1 MCFHIFQVQYLVKFV
16 GFIENEWIDK
26 TSLECDVRIEGY
38 EMEQMGA
45 LRSENEAI
53 RIQME
58 TMNEESAI
66 NMIKINEAINKN
78 SVAIENVT
86 QHFRIYAKKIDLV
99 IAAFKKN
106 QMSSYMYAIK
116 KKKTGKYVA

>member
-1 MCFHIFQVQYLVKFV
+1 MCFYIFQAQYLVKFV
-16 GFIENEWIDK
+16 GFIENEWIVK

-45 LRSENEAI
+45 LRSENETI
-53 RIQME
+53 RIQIE

-99 IAAFKKN
+99 IAAFEKN

>member
-1 MCFHIFQVQYLVKFV
+1 MCFYIFQAQYLVKFV
-16 GFIENEWIDK
+16 GFIENEWIVK

-45 LRSENEAI
+45 LRSENETI
-53 RIQME
+53 RIQIE